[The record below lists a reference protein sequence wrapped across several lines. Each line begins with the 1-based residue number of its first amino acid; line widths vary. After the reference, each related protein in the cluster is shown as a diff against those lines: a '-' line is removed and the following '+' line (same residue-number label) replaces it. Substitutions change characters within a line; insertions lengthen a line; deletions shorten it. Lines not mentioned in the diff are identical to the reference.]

1 VGSVTAKYLIG
12 YSGSLE
18 DIFKIPKSK
27 LLEIPG
33 VGEKTAE
40 SIINHSGVLQ
50 RAEAE
55 VAFIQ
60 KHHITP
66 LFFFD
71 TAYPQ
76 RLKKNNDAP
85 MMLYFKGNADLNAAR
100 IVSIVG
106 TRKASDYGKEL
117 CNKLVAKLVEHNAL
131 VVSGLAYGIDQAAHQ
146 ACVQHK
152 LATVGVLAHGL
163 DRIYPPEHEKLAK
176 NMLENG
182 GLLSEFTSGT
192 KPDKTNFPQ
201 RNRIIAGI
209 SDATIVVE
217 TAPKGGSIIT
227 ALLANSYQ
235 RDVFAFPGRTTDKY
249 STGCNLLIKSNQ
261 AILIE
266 SADDIA
272 NHLNWKADPKK
283 PAHVQKQLFVELEP
297 DEEIIIN
304 ALQNATSN
312 GLHIDQ
318 LSHQSQ
324 LGPSATA
331 TALLMLEFKGLVR
344 ALVGNV
350 YKLS

>member
-1 VGSVTAKYLIG
+1 
-12 YSGSLE
+12 
-18 DIFKIPKSK
+18 
-27 LLEIPG
+27 
-33 VGEKTAE
+33 
-40 SIINHSGVLQ
+40 
-50 RAEAE
+50 
-55 VAFIQ
+55 
-60 KHHITP
+60 
-66 LFFFD
+66 
-71 TAYPQ
+71 
-76 RLKKNNDAP
+76 
-85 MMLYFKGNADLNAAR
+85 
-100 IVSIVG
+100 
-106 TRKASDYGKEL
+106 
-117 CNKLVAKLVEHNAL
+117 LVEHNVL

-146 ACVQHK
+146 ACVQHHV
-152 LATVGVLAHGL
+152 ATVGVLAHGL
-163 DRIYPPEHEKLAK
+163 DRIYPPSHEKLAK

-192 KPDKTNFPQ
+192 IPDRTNFPQ

-235 RDVFAFPGRTTDKY
+235 RDVFAYPGRTTDKY

-283 PAHVQKQLFVELEP
+283 PAHIQKQLFVELEP

-318 LSHQSQ
+318 LSRQSQ